1 MPERNEEDDNPKS
14 RQRAFSRIG
23 ANFCDAAT
31 FFRLDPR
38 QNQVQVEQIGFVF
51 VYLSE
56 SYEYYARHLL
66 GELKLDQKITRPFG

>member
-1 MPERNEEDDNPKS
+1 MQTQTMPERNEEDDIPKS

-51 VYLSE
+51 VYLS
-56 SYEYYARHLL
+56 
-66 GELKLDQKITRPFG
+66 